1 MSLFLLGYRG
11 SGKTTIGR
19 LLADRLWQTFID
31 TDEMIVRRAGRS
43 IAEIFAAS
51 GEAAFRDLE
60 SDILREVLLLE
71 DHVISLGGGAV
82 LREENRRAL
91 LASPHK
97 RIYLRCDP
105 EELHRRIHGDPGT
118 AANRP
123 HLTPLGGGIEE
134 VQAVLAQREPIY
146 RQVMTAELDVTHV
159 SPQEA
164 CAYIVRL
171 L

>member
-1 MSLFLLGYRG
+1 MSILLLGYRG

-31 TDEMIVRRAGRS
+31 TDEMIVRKAGRS
-43 IAEIFAAS
+43 IASIFADY
-51 GEAAFRDLE
+51 GEVAFRDLE
-60 SDILREVLLLE
+60 ADILREVLLLE

-82 LREENRRAL
+82 LREENRRL
-91 LASPHK
+91 LIASTHK

-105 EELHRRIHGDPGT
+105 EVLVQRIHADPGT

-123 HLTPLGGGIEE
+123 ALTHIGGGIEE
-134 VQAVLAQREPIY
+134 VRQVLAQREPVY
-146 RQVMTAELDVTHV
+146 RQVMTAELDVTHL

-164 CAYIVRL
+164 CSYIVRL